1 MGIAALF
8 IAAILLFLLCEFH
21 ESFDPTKARISVDY
35 GPRLVGVAV
44 SDCLNHVRPLIT
56 LTNNGKLVELSNQI
70 TDLARAQGAKEFI
83 VGLPVD
89 SNGKVSYKVKNFNG
103 QLCLNFSR
111 VLCAVV
117 NEKYP
122 QGRVLLVDERY
133 TTKAAKIKM
142 KTENIKASLDAVAAA
157 CLLERYIDDEG
168 EGSIDAIPYEFPVP
182 TNLAYFDYNLVK
194 KYIREQYYED

>member
-1 MGIAALF
+1 MREFFMLITSM
-8 IAAILLFLLCEFH
+8 LLLMTLIQ
-21 ESFDPTKARISVDY
+21 SFDLKKARISIDY

-44 SDCLNHVRPLIT
+44 SDCLHHVRPLIT
-56 LTNNGKLVELSNQI
+56 LANNGKLVELSTQI

-83 VGLPVD
+83 LGLPVD
-89 SNGKVSYKVKNFNG
+89 SNGKVTYKVRNFNG

-117 NEKYP
+117 NEQYP
-122 QGRVLLVDERY
+122 QGKVLLVDERY

-142 KTENIKASLDAVAAA
+142 KNENIKASLDAVAAA

-168 EGSIDAIPYEFPVP
+168 EGSIDAIPCEFPVP
-182 TNLAYFDYNLVK
+182 NDLANFDYNVVK
-194 KYIREQYYED
+194 KYIREQYYDD